1 MFPPLSLTTFIAK
14 LLMVLHP
21 NAAWRGENLRN
32 INGRFY
38 FDIQC
43 QNGHVYEA
51 VEFGNCRE
59 NTMLKM
65 PWLFLVCVKVWESQK
80 LKFGLLSKH
89 LKEFKRRFDFHI
101 RRDDLVIIDDY
112 AHHPTEITAFLS
124 SLREI
129 YPTKKITTVFQP
141 HLFSRTRDF
150 MQEFARSLEL
160 TDELFLLDIYP
171 ARELPMEG
179 ITSQVLFD
187 QIHLKDKQL
196 SSKETIV
203 SDLQRTPKEV
213 LVIVGAGDIDT
224 CVLPI
229 VKAYSE

>member
-1 MFPPLSLTTFIAK
+1 
-14 LLMVLHP
+14 
-21 NAAWRGENLRN
+21 
-32 INGRFY
+32 
-38 FDIQC
+38 
-43 QNGHVYEA
+43 
-51 VEFGNCRE
+51 
-59 NTMLKM
+59 
-65 PWLFLVCVKVWESQK
+65 
-80 LKFGLLSKH
+80 
-89 LKEFKRRFDFHI
+89 
-101 RRDDLVIIDDY
+101 VIIDDY

-171 ARELPMEG
+171 ARELPMAG
-179 ITSQVLFD
+179 ITSQLLFD
-187 QIHLKDKQL
+187 QIHLNDKYL

-203 SDLQRTPKEV
+203 SDLLKTPKEV